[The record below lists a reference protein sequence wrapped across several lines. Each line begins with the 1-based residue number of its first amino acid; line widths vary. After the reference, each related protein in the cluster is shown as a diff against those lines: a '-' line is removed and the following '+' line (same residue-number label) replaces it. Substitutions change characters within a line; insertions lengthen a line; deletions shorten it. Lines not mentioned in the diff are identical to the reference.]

1 MTNHENS
8 FKKVALLG
16 TAFLIVCLSGI
27 FYYINS
33 ELRSAIEKAGEASN
47 ATLTRVFVNE
57 TWSEIAPLL
66 PPPGS
71 TEQDAAKNPNIK
83 KIDNRIRR
91 FMSYTDVLKVKLY
104 NVKGLTTYSSE
115 TKQIGEDKSKNTG
128 FQQALKG
135 KLASELTYRGKFGAF
150 DGEMYNRNLVSTY
163 APIRDGYQVVAVAEI
178 YSDRT
183 ASIEQ
188 AVALRN
194 ELLIVLVS
202 SFGAIYLL
210 MLYFSYRAFKRIIAG
225 VTASAASSSGHLGE
239 NVLRDSELPAN
250 GFPVAGAPL
259 PELTL
264 TGVEKIIHQ
273 LSLAIDSNGRLDTR
287 IDPRLLLSDVT
298 KTAKDIAER
307 ISRYRLLGSVD
318 QQKGLASTKIDF
330 ERLIQDLS
338 DYAHTRGYLKTIKFH
353 QGQKFQDGF
362 IQDPKLI
369 EVFLASLIDFIGFG
383 FSDAEVEVKF
393 FGDDDTLSVDL
404 IMQNFSGKAKPR
416 TGELFYALD
425 GQLNAA
431 AKLAAFGYKATLTE
445 KGLLASL
452 TIKKSAS
459 AAPQETSPKHNNAV
473 VLSSSELDAKLFVSA
488 LDRCGVKTNV
498 VTSSQEMG
506 SLAPCHAETLFFI
519 LQDTL
524 SSGLA
529 NLDSIVRIAK
539 DCGLQAKNTY
549 LVTDGVQSVDLSG
562 VGFQVLR
569 MPIDS
574 QNLAQLVSG
583 GGLRL

>member
-1 MTNHENS
+1 MNNDQNS
-8 FKKVALLG
+8 FRKVALIG
-16 TAFLIVCLSGI
+16 TVFLIVCLSGI

-33 ELRSAIEKAGEASN
+33 ELRSAIERAGEASN

-71 TEQDAAKNPNIK
+71 TEQEAIKNPNIK

-115 TKQIGEDKSKNTG
+115 TKQIGEDKAKNTG

-194 ELLIVLVS
+194 ELLVVLIS
-202 SFGAIYLL
+202 SFGLIYVL
-210 MLYFSYRAFKRIIAG
+210 MLYFSHRVFARAISNA
-225 VTASAASSSGHLGE
+225 VASAGSSSTPRGDAAS
-239 NVLRDSELPAN
+239 RDSELSAN
-250 GFPVAGAPL
+250 RLPVAGAPL
-259 PELTL
+259 PDLTL
-264 TGVEKIIHQ
+264 TGVQRIIHQ
-273 LSLAIDSNGRLDTR
+273 LNLAVDSNGRLDTR
-287 IDPRLLLSDVT
+287 IDPRLLLSDVS
-298 KTAKDIAER
+298 KTAKDIAQR
-307 ISRYRLLGSVD
+307 ISRYRLLGSID
-318 QQKGLASTKIDF
+318 QQKGLTSTKIDF
-330 ERLIQDLS
+330 EQLIQNLS
-338 DYAHTRGYLKTIKFH
+338 DYAQTHGYLKAIKFH
-353 QGQKFQDGF
+353 KGQKFQDGF
-362 IQDPKLI
+362 TQDPKLI

-383 FSDAEVEVKF
+383 FSDAEVEVRF
-393 FGDDDTLSVDL
+393 FGDQDTLSVDL
-404 IMQNFSGKAKPR
+404 IMQNFSGKANPG
-416 TGELFYALD
+416 TGGIFHALD

-452 TIKKSAS
+452 TIKKTSS
-459 AAPQETSPKHNNAV
+459 VGSQGMSPKHTNAV
-473 VLSSSELDAKLFVSA
+473 VFSSSELDSRLFVSA

-519 LQDTL
+519 LQDTV
-524 SSGLA
+524 SPGQA
-529 NLDSIVRIAK
+529 DLDAIARIAK

-549 LVTDGVQSVDLSG
+549 VVIDGVKSVDLTS

-574 QNLAQLVSG
+574 ENLSQLVSG
-583 GGLRL
+583 GG